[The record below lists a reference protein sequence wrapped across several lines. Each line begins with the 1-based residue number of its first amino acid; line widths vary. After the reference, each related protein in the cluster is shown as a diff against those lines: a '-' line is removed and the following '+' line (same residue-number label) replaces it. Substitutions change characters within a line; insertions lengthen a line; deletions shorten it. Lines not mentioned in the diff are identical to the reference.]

1 MSDLS
6 NAEKKV
12 LGYLL
17 RRAADEFSNHGCN
30 DLHLLKDA
38 GLTAKESYE
47 FRVMVGKDPNYT
59 EMMGEPVRKGD
70 DVTYDWAM
78 YRYLADKIDPG
89 GKDD

>member
-17 RRAADEFSNHGCN
+17 RRAGDEFANHGCN
-30 DLHLLKDA
+30 DLDLIKDA

-47 FRVMVGKDPNYT
+47 FRLTVAKNPDYA
-59 EMMGEPVRKGD
+59 EMMGEPVRKGNH
-70 DVTYDWAM
+70 VTYDWAM
-78 YRYLADKIDPG
+78 YRYLANKIDPE
-89 GKDD
+89 GKDG